1 LIRQNL
7 DREKIEG
14 IIDELIVE
22 VSEFLIVENK
32 QLSLKENE
40 RLMSLLEEKKD
51 NLF

>member
-14 IIDELIVE
+14 ILDELIVE

-32 QLSLKENE
+32 QLTLKENE
-40 RLMSLLEEKKD
+40 RLRSLLEEKKD

>member
-14 IIDELIVE
+14 ILDELIVE

-40 RLMSLLEEKKD
+40 RLRSLLEEKKD